1 MVRGVSFVK
10 MKFYCFAPPTS
21 YYSIPRAVIESASKE
36 NLCSN
41 FYSLKNLLTWP
52 LEIKINLFDAMAM
65 VGRWGWERRGRNG
78 ENALEFP
85 FNTLSN
91 IYPSIFFIAVH
102 NYISWL
108 TRQDEEG
115 NSTVIIEMNSFEC
128 SKVDFNLELQQ
139 IFGVCSWTRARNGVD
154 RVWEH

>member
-1 MVRGVSFVK
+1 MGTQEK
-10 MKFYCFAPPTS
+10 
-21 YYSIPRAVIESASKE
+21 
-36 NLCSN
+36 
-41 FYSLKNLLTWP
+41 
-52 LEIKINLFDAMAM
+52 
-65 VGRWGWERRGRNG
+65 NG
-78 ENALEFP
+78 ENAPQFP

-91 IYPSIFFIAVH
+91 IYPSILFIAVH

-139 IFGVCSWTRARNGVD
+139 IFGVCSWTRARNGGVD
-154 RVWEH
+154 RVWEHYRNFFGRCRRVSGDMERKEDLFIVDETFHIFKIVVQEIVGDLRKMFKLSRRPHFAVFKGIFFETLF